1 MLCIYC
7 MTNKINGKKYIGQ
20 TNNFRRRMTQHKNDS
35 QNPNAREYS
44 TAIGAAIRKYGWE
57 NFENKIIFEAND
69 DEKDLI
75 NEKEIYYIEY
85 YNTFHGDGYNSAPGG
100 QYGFDNRIYE
110 SKVRDNN
117 LLDSIIDDLK
127 NGISHKEIALKYNI
141 SIPYVSDINNGNK
154 LRKEGETYPLQKSQH
169 RKNEEI
175 YDNIVYELKNTR
187 TSMRAIAEK
196 YGIHK
201 DTVSRINLGKMD
213 WVKEKYPEEIFPLRK
228 DSKKIPRPKQ

>member
-75 NEKEIYYIEY
+75 NEEEIYYIEY

-154 LRKEGETYPLQKSQH
+154 LRNEGET
-169 RKNEEI
+169 
-175 YDNIVYELKNTR
+175 
-187 TSMRAIAEK
+187 
-196 YGIHK
+196 
-201 DTVSRINLGKMD
+201 
-213 WVKEKYPEEIFPLRK
+213 
-228 DSKKIPRPKQ
+228 